1 MTRITRENLVY
12 GFTALGSLVLIIWVI
27 PAYSPAYPG
36 YGVPATLVPRV
47 AAGII
52 CALSALALVRNAIAY
67 YAAKTAEAEEAQ
79 SPVIAPDDRA
89 HLWHL
94 VRFMVPCILLMP
106 GMKWIG
112 FFPAGIAF
120 LLVIQLLC
128 GQRKPV
134 ALVLV
139 AVIPVVV
146 MYAAMRYALGVP
158 MP

>member
-1 MTRITRENLVY
+1 MTGITRENLVY

-36 YGVPATLVPRV
+36 YGVPSTLVPRV

-67 YAAKTAEAEEAQ
+67 YAAKTAEAEETQ
-79 SPVIAPDDRA
+79 SPVIAPHASA
-89 HLWHL
+89 HLWPL
-94 VRFMVPCILLMP
+94 VRFIVPFIQPLP
-106 GMKWIG
+106 GMQWIG
-112 FFPAGIAF
+112 FFPAEIAF

-128 GQRKPV
+128 VQRKPV

-139 AVIPVVV
+139 AVIPEVV
-146 MYAAMRYALGVP
+146 MCAAMRYALGVP